1 VEEGLLGDVVAVLVG
16 TVSDVAGSSAMTML
30 VAVTGTDESVTSVGV
45 EMASTHAAQRMTRV
59 DA

>member
-1 VEEGLLGDVVAVLVG
+1 LLGDVVAVLVG